1 MVGKS
6 TRHYL
11 FQVRT
16 AAPQQH
22 RSVGGAER
30 AVRKLKESLAVLRG
44 DLNRQG
50 LDIQYSYEGV
60 RDVITYLALMNNH
73 FGRSGGTDLSPLETL
88 AGRSLSK
95 PVTSMFGSTVIAEIS
110 DSIRQYSP
118 NESRSI
124 EAAYVHPGIGSGAAV
139 EGWLRVDGRLE
150 LRRFYA
156 RNVREVASIAWN
168 VDLCRSFLTVL
179 DPRDDGGRHGER
191 QVRDGAADSEGA
203 GGQERAVVDA
213 RDEVQPIGSEP
224 SLSKEVGGGSEAV
237 ALDDSPLRDAVA
249 SDDSPSIGDDG
260 TSEDKRV
267 ELKRSPVIGDPEEPS
282 LKKSRTYVFTPGCPS
297 CETGMNAP
305 SIRHSAACKRR
316 QGVEFSIPVEEP
328 PVFQPQPVIL
338 PDAESQKSEAL
349 SRKRGSDVSVE
360 RLEEEIKQDTEPDCV
375 DISSLVDGLWWHDQ
389 CCPMNG
395 CLSLGLMPA
404 TGPDFFEAE
413 VASTKFRHGES
424 AGSEIVNLCGKD
436 VLLWKPL
443 EAVDDSTLVA
453 LDPDLTVTGMR
464 EELENMSKCQVGTV
478 LSQAELDQVK
488 HDNPHLRVIQ
498 ARWVTT

>member
-1 MVGKS
+1 
-6 TRHYL
+6 
-11 FQVRT
+11 
-16 AAPQQH
+16 
-22 RSVGGAER
+22 
-30 AVRKLKESLAVLRG
+30 
-44 DLNRQG
+44 
-50 LDIQYSYEGV
+50 
-60 RDVITYLALMNNH
+60 
-73 FGRSGGTDLSPLETL
+73 
-88 AGRSLSK
+88 
-95 PVTSMFGSTVIAEIS
+95 MFGSTVFAEIP

-156 RNVREVASIAWN
+156 RNVREVAPIAWN
-168 VDLCRSFLTVL
+168 VDLCRSFMTVL

-191 QVRDGAADSEGA
+191 QVRDAAVEAEGA
-203 GGQERAVVDA
+203 GGQGRAVVDA
-213 RDEVQPIGSEP
+213 RDEVPPIGSEP
-224 SLSKEVGGGSEAV
+224 SLSKEAEGGSEAV

-249 SDDSPSIGDDG
+249 SGGSPSDGDDL
-260 TSEDKRV
+260 TSEDKRI
-267 ELKRSPVIGDPEEPS
+267 ELKRSPLIGDSEQPS

-305 SIRHSAACKRR
+305 GIRHSAACKRR
-316 QGVEFSIPVEEP
+316 QGVESTIPVEEP

-360 RLEEEIKQDTEPDCV
+360 RLEEEIKQDAEPDCV

-395 CLSLGLMPA
+395 CLSLGLMQA

-413 VASTKFRHGES
+413 VASIKFRHGES
-424 AGSEIVNLCGKD
+424 AGSEVVNLCGKD
-436 VLLWKPL
+436 VLLWRQPRSYRGWH
-443 EAVDDSTLVA
+443 A
-453 LDPDLTVTGMR
+453 
-464 EELENMSKCQVGTV
+464 
-478 LSQAELDQVK
+478 
-488 HDNPHLRVIQ
+488 
-498 ARWVTT
+498 